1 MSNVF
6 SFDSTKDDLDSMII
20 DIRSSLDSLYVESSN
35 TPIANEPPNEP
46 PTLLEMAEAN
56 ENVQRSY
63 AVLGDLQGQIDYK
76 TDILEKIQRE
86 LIADRTNAELEL
98 NIEHIELEINRLI
111 KHRIALCCCNGW
123 GSHHIN
129 ENRADLQYRV
139 PKDCRRSYCPRCG
152 SAGSK
157 TNVIRAQSGFK
168 IVDVCENSNIAIG
181 SDVFTTAPE
190 IRKGLLDEN
199 KISKLQ
205 KGAVELVKKYFGVAG
220 VQAYPHVFGNNDEN
234 GFAVFAP
241 HFNLVYPFADKDG
254 NEIKTY
260 KLSVEQLRQ
269 MRIEW
274 GLLQEKVSGLKLGK
288 ATTQNKREL
297 ELIIEHQFFI
307 YDGKE
312 WWGKDNRNGHIVV
325 RDVKNHILYETRST
339 IHPDNLVKQPQN
351 VKDFVYHGLHGF
363 HFSRGYGKLYN
374 GSRTK
379 YLTLLDE
386 SYESPAKAKKPYRC
400 LIDGS
405 ELKTKKL
412 LGSNKAYI
420 SNIYQDS
427 TIASVEENV
436 VGISTSLHANY
447 NVVYGLLWKS
457 IWKVVKS
464 ASKLWI
470 TMDTVM
476 KESKKMSS
484 FAKIEVTATRVK
496 DNTIENFFKD
506 TG

>member
-1 MSNVF
+1 MGNNVF
-6 SFDSTKDDLDSMII
+6 NFPNDSNRDEILDNIII
-20 DIRSSLDSLYVESSN
+20 DLNSLYEPSN

-63 AVLGDLQGQIDYK
+63 AILGDLQGQIDNK

-86 LIADRTNAELEL
+86 LLADKNNAELEL
-98 NIEHIELEINRLI
+98 YIEHTELEINRLI
-111 KHRIALCCCNGW
+111 QYRKDLCCCNGW

-129 ENRADLQYRV
+129 ENRPDLKYRV
-139 PKDCRRSYCPRCG
+139 PHDCRKSFCPRCG
-152 SAGSK
+152 KAGSK
-157 TNVIRAQSGFK
+157 ANVVRAQSGWK
-168 IVDVCENSNIAIG
+168 IVDVCEKAKIAIG

-190 IRKGLLDEN
+190 IRKGLLDKK
-199 KISKLQ
+199 KITKLQ
-205 KGAVELVKKYFGVAG
+205 EGAVTLVEKYFGVG
-220 VQAYPHVFGNNDEN
+220 GIQAYPHIFGNNDKN
-234 GFAVFAP
+234 DFAVFAP

-260 KLSVEQLRQ
+260 TLSVEEFRQ

-288 ATTQNKREL
+288 ATTQKTREM
-297 ELIIEHQFFI
+297 ELVIEHQFFI
-307 YDGKE
+307 YDSKD
-312 WWGKDNRNGHIVV
+312 WWGKDKRNGHISI
-325 RDVKNHILYETRST
+325 RDVKSHILYETRST
-339 IHPDNLVKQPQN
+339 IHPDNLIKQPQD
-351 VKDFVYHGLHGF
+351 VKDFVYHGLHRF
-363 HFSRGYGKLYN
+363 HFSRGYRKFSGRY
-374 GSRTK
+374 RTE

-386 SYESPAKAKKPYRC
+386 SYERPAENKKPYRC

-447 NVVYGLLWKS
+447 NVVYALLWKS

-464 ASKLWI
+464 TSKFWI
-470 TMDTVM
+470 TMDIVM
-476 KESKKMSS
+476 KESIKMGSL
-484 FAKIEVTATRVK
+484 AKIKATVTRVK
-496 DNTIENFFKD
+496 DNTIERNGLKD